1 MQTAK
6 LKLPVKQFH
15 QLHDLLGDILDHEAE
30 TNDFNMENSDIE
42 LMEDIRH
49 ELFNQIPDEEPIETT
64 YAFTTVSGATN
75 ITPIKLYET
84 KPPCDDGGG
93 FLITNDAGREIY
105 CLEKGC
111 SHLSRLGE
119 EFNSTNWNLIT
130 ITND

>member
-42 LMEDIRH
+42 LMEDIRT
-49 ELFNQIPDEEPIETT
+49 ELFNQIPDEEPTETT
-64 YAFTTVSGATN
+64 YVFTAVSGATN
-75 ITPIKLYET
+75 ITPVKLYET
-84 KPPCDDGGG
+84 KPCDGGG
-93 FLITNDAGREIY
+93 FLITNDAGREVY
-105 CLEKGC
+105 CIEKGC
-111 SHLSRLGE
+111 SHLSRLG
-119 EFNSTNWNLIT
+119 SKNWNLIT

>member
-30 TNDFNMENSDIE
+30 TNDFNMENADIE
-42 LMEDIRH
+42 LIEDIRT
-49 ELFNQIPDEEPIETT
+49 ELFNQIPDEEPTEAT
-64 YAFTTVSGATN
+64 YAFTAVSGSTN

-84 KPPCDDGGG
+84 KPCDGGG
-93 FLITNDAGREIY
+93 FLITNDAGRELFCI
-105 CLEKGC
+105 EKGC
-111 SHLSRLGE
+111 SHLSRLG
-119 EFNSTNWNLIT
+119 SKNWNLIT

>member
-42 LMEDIRH
+42 LMEDIRT
-49 ELFNQIPDEEPIETT
+49 ELFNQIPDEEPTETT
-64 YAFTTVSGATN
+64 YVFTAVSGATN
-75 ITPIKLYET
+75 ITPVKLYET
-84 KPPCDDGGG
+84 KPCDGGG
-93 FLITNDAGREIY
+93 FLITNDAGREVY
-105 CLEKGC
+105 CIEKGC
-111 SHLSRLGE
+111 SHLSRLG
-119 EFNSTNWNLIT
+119 SKNWNLIK

>member
-42 LMEDIRH
+42 LMEDIRT
-49 ELFNQIPDEEPIETT
+49 ELFNQIPDEEPIEIT
-64 YAFTTVSGATN
+64 YAFTTASGATN
-75 ITPIKLYET
+75 ITPIKLYEVT
-84 KPPCDDGGG
+84 SRDAGSG
-93 FLITNDAGREIY
+93 FLITNDAGREVFCI
-105 CLEKGC
+105 EKGC
-111 SHLSRLGE
+111 SHLSRLG
-119 EFNSTNWNLIT
+119 SKNWNLIT

>member
-42 LMEDIRH
+42 LMEDIRT

-64 YAFTTVSGATN
+64 YAFTTASGATN
-75 ITPIKLYET
+75 ITPIKLYEAT
-84 KPPCDDGGG
+84 GRDAGGG
-93 FLITNDAGREIY
+93 FLITNDAGREVFCI
-105 CLEKGC
+105 EKGC
-111 SHLSRLGE
+111 SHLSRLG
-119 EFNSTNWNLIT
+119 SKNWNLIT

>member
-30 TNDFNMENSDIE
+30 TNDFNMDNSDIE
-42 LMEDIRH
+42 LMEDIRT

-64 YAFTTVSGATN
+64 YAFTAVSVAPN

-84 KPPCDDGGG
+84 KPCEDGG
-93 FLITNDAGREIY
+93 FLITNDAGREIF
-105 CLEKGC
+105 CIEKGC
-111 SHLSRLGE
+111 SHLSRLG
-119 EFNSTNWNLIT
+119 SKNWQFIT